1 MPELPEV
8 ETMCRGIRPIIGR
21 RVTAVT
27 QPPCDCRPCI
37 VEPEIQEI
45 HRSVVGQRVIRIERR
60 GKRVMIQFE
69 NEYRIVIEPRMSGL
83 VLLADPPS
91 VDHLRLQIDFSDSS
105 DSLTDTSGVAET
117 RDSFD
122 AMADD
127 ARVGPLLVWDRRGL
141 GTIRLLSPDQ
151 YETQVN
157 VRLGEDALTISA
169 EDLRVGLHRTGRPIK
184 VALLDQTAVAGI
196 GNLYASEIL
205 FVAGIDP
212 RVRCHKVSGP
222 QWRRLHAAIGVV
234 LHAAIA
240 HEGSTLSD
248 GTYRNALN
256 KSGGYQNMH
265 RVYDHAGEICSR
277 CGDGVIQRI
286 VQAQRSTFFCP
297 RCQRKTGKH
306 VAVGEISSRD

>member
-27 QPPCDCRPCI
+27 QPPCDCRPCVI
-37 VEPEIQEI
+37 EPKTQEI
-45 HRSVVGQRVIRIERR
+45 HRSVVGQRVVEIERR

-83 VLLADPPS
+83 VLLSDPPNP
-91 VDHLRLQIDFSDSS
+91 DYLRLQIDFAESS
-105 DSLTDTSGVAET
+105 DSLAGVGSVAET
-117 RDSFD
+117 PASSD
-122 AMADD
+122 AKFED
-127 ARVGPLLVWDRRGL
+127 AKIGPLLVWDRRGL
-141 GTIRLLSPDQ
+141 GTIRLLSPAQ
-151 YETQVN
+151 YEAQVN

-169 EDLRVGLHRTGRPIK
+169 ADLRLSLHRSGRAIK

-196 GNLYASEIL
+196 GNLYAAEVL
-205 FVAGIDP
+205 YVAGIDP
-212 RVRCHKVSGP
+212 RVRCDRLSGP
-222 QWRRLHAAIGVV
+222 QWSRLHAAISVV

-265 RVYDHAGEICSR
+265 RVYDHAGEICPR
-277 CGDGVIQRI
+277 CDEGVIQRI

-297 RCQRKTGKH
+297 RCQRRTGKH
-306 VAVGEISSRD
+306 VAVGEITSRD